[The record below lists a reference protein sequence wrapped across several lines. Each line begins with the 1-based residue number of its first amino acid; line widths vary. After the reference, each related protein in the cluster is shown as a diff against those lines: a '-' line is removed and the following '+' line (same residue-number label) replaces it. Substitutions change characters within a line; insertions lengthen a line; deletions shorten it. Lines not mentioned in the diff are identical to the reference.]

1 MKHKKKKVGVRT
13 LSIDK
18 VLNINQ
24 KRKKISSQKAKIKNK
39 FSVVKRHLRRIG
51 KKQGTSLT
59 NGKYVSRTPKSSVK
73 ISSGLPNFDNL
84 VEGGFEKNSANVV
97 VGASGSGKT
106 IFATQFLVE
115 GMKRGEHALYV
126 TFEEKKEQFYK
137 NMKRFGWDFEE
148 FEKKKLFSFLEYT
161 PGKVKTM
168 LEEGG
173 GAIETTILRNGTS
186 RIVIDSIT
194 SFALLFEKEL
204 EKREAALTLFN
215 MIASWNC
222 TSLLTLEEDPMIS
235 KEFTTAKTIEFESD
249 SITLLY
255 YLPRKGERKRYLEV
269 LKMRGAKH
277 SRKVYEFEIG
287 STGIRVLSKKLNR
300 ID

>member
-1 MKHKKKKVGVRT
+1 M
-13 LSIDK
+13 
-18 VLNINQ
+18 
-24 KRKKISSQKAKIKNK
+24 
-39 FSVVKRHLRRIG
+39 
-51 KKQGTSLT
+51 
-59 NGKYVSRTPKSSVK
+59 
-73 ISSGLPNFDNL
+73 
-84 VEGGFEKNSANVV
+84 
-97 VGASGSGKT
+97 
-106 IFATQFLVE
+106 
-115 GMKRGEHALYV
+115 
-126 TFEEKKEQFYK
+126 
-137 NMKRFGWDFEE
+137 EE

-173 GAIETTILRNGTS
+173 GAIETTILRQGTK

-194 SFALLFEKEL
+194 SFTLLFDREL

-255 YLPRKGERKRYLEV
+255 YLPQKGERKRYLEV
-269 LKMRGAKH
+269 LKMRGVKH
-277 SRKVYEFEIG
+277 SRKVYEFEIT
-287 STGIRVLSKKLNR
+287 SNGIKVLSRNIEN
-300 ID
+300 IDG